1 MASSIN
7 INQNNNTVSLQDQ
20 NRKITISDNVHE
32 KTVNITQP
40 VTNVVNVTTI
50 GPQGPQGPQFS
61 STATSLNDSNKVN
74 NSVVYF
80 DSSSGTF
87 KADQTRTVE
96 NLVDGGNF

>member
-1 MASSIN
+1 MTN
-7 INQNNNTVSLQDQ
+7 
-20 NRKITISDNVHE
+20 
-32 KTVNITQP
+32 VNITTAKNT
-40 VTNVVNVTTI
+40 VTVNGDTSVVTVAT
-50 GPQGPQGPQFS
+50 QGPQGPQFS

>member
-1 MASSIN
+1 MTS
-7 INQNNNTVSLQDQ
+7 
-20 NRKITISDNVHE
+20 
-32 KTVNITQP
+32 VNITTERNT
-40 VTNVVNVTTI
+40 VTVNGDTNVVTVAT
-50 GPQGPQGPQFS
+50 QGPQGPQFS
-61 STATSLNDSNKVN
+61 TTGTNLNDSNKVN